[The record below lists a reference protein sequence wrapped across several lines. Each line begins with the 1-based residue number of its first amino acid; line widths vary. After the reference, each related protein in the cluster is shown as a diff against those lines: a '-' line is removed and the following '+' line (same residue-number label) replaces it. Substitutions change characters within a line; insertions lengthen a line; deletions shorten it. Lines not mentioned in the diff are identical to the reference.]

1 MARNQAFIFGMFCQR
16 LLCFS
21 HLSHRWSSA
30 SSGRQELTLLSAG
43 NYWFKHLCVIRLCT
57 QTVNKKAFVVVIFYL
72 YHRVFV
78 CICETISG
86 FKCAVLTGQRS
97 RWTGRGPTG
106 WRARG
111 RNRRQLENRSHVVPK
126 TEFEDGSDRTW
137 IFTHKMIIL
146 AQFILKV
153 GHPGI
158 TCEQPISCARYA
170 WLHSSTW
177 GALVGGLNSV
187 QIRHFWNRTVK
198 QTSCTID
205 LARNGNSGCAN

>member
-1 MARNQAFIFGMFCQR
+1 M
-16 LLCFS
+16 
-21 HLSHRWSSA
+21 
-30 SSGRQELTLLSAG
+30 ELTRPKIESRDPIFFTGTRSRSRVSGNDRLFPRGSEFGPNLEIPAG
-43 NYWFKHLCVIRLCT
+43 PAIQLRP
-57 QTVNKKAFVVVIFYL
+57 
-72 YHRVFV
+72 
-78 CICETISG
+78 G
-86 FKCAVLTGQRS
+86 PGQRS